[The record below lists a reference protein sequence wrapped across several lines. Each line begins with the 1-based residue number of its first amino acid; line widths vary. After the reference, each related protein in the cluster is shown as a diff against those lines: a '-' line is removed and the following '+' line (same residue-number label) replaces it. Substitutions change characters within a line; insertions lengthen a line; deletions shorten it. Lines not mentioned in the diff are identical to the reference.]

1 MRFLKF
7 FLWSCL
13 AIFCGLLL
21 SLSGAFLY
29 LSPNLPSVESLRSIQ
44 LQIPL
49 RVYSNDDKLIAE
61 YGEMR
66 RSPID
71 FDEIPKDFIA
81 ALLAA
86 EDDNFANHYGV
97 DVSSLMRAATQLL
110 KTGEIQT
117 GGSTITMQ
125 VAKNYFLT
133 SERSFSRKISE
144 ILLALQIERELSKDE
159 ILELYVNKIYLGN
172 RSYGIEAAAHVY
184 YGKSIGELSLAQMAM
199 IAGLPKAPSA
209 FNPLAN
215 PERAK
220 ERRDWILGRM
230 YRLGSI
236 DEVRYQQAMA
246 EIVDASYH
254 GSSPELDAPYV
265 AEMARAEMVGRFGSA
280 AYTDGFRV
288 YTTPTS
294 ERQVAANQ
302 SLTQGLIE
310 YDQRHGYRGPE
321 AQLAGTDR
329 ETWLQKLHE
338 YRSQS
343 GLLPAVVS
351 QVSSDTIQVLLRDG
365 TERSVRWE
373 SMKWARPFINTN
385 SLGPQPKAPSDVIK
399 VGDVVRVLISDDEL
413 LFSQIP
419 QAQAALVSIDPLDG
433 SIEALTGGFSFGQ
446 SNYNRA
452 IQAKRQPG
460 SSFKPFVYSAA
471 LDAGFT
477 AATLVNDSPIVFVEE
492 DLDRVWRPKNDNN
505 TFLGP
510 IRLREALYK
519 SRNLVSIRLLRT
531 LGIPDTIDYVKR
543 FGFKAEDLPANLSL
557 ALGTATLTPMEIA
570 IGWTAFA
577 NGGYKVEPYL
587 IERIEDRDGKVIFEA
602 NPARVPEHS
611 LARSAQA
618 EKDQAA
624 ITTYAQNDKPLT
636 SDSEPVEQPP
646 VYAEQIIDER
656 TAYIMTSMLQDVIK
670 RGTGRRALAM
680 GRGDIAGKTGTT
692 NESKDSWF
700 SGYNADIVTTVW
712 AGFDQ
717 PQSLGRR
724 EYGGTVALPSWM
736 KYMSSVLEGAP
747 EHAPAEPEGI
757 MTLRIDPKSGRAASP
772 GTPDAYFELFRSED
786 SPPNMDEL
794 IPGSAVPGS
803 PLPASEAAPIDLF

>member
-29 LSPNLPSVESLRSIQ
+29 LSPNLPSVDSLRSIQ

-49 RVYSNDDKLIAE
+49 RIYSGDDKLIAE

-66 RSPID
+66 RSPIG
-71 FDEIPKDFIA
+71 FNEIPKDFIE

-97 DVSSLMRAATQLL
+97 EVSSLMRAATQLL
-110 KTGEIQT
+110 KTGQIQT

-133 SERSFSRKISE
+133 SERSFSRKINE

-159 ILELYVNKIYLGN
+159 IFELYVNKIYLGH
-172 RSYGIEAAAHVY
+172 RAYGIEAAAHVY
-184 YGKSIGELSLAQMAM
+184 YGKSISELSLAQMAM

-209 FNPLAN
+209 FNPLTN
-215 PERAK
+215 PARAK

-230 YRLGSI
+230 YRLGAI
-236 DEVRYQQAMA
+236 DEARYQQALA
-246 EIVDASYH
+246 EVVDAAYH
-254 GSSPELDAPYV
+254 GASPELDAPYI
-265 AEMARAEMVGRFGSA
+265 AEMARAEMVGRFGSD
-280 AYTDGFRV
+280 AYTEGFRV
-288 YTTPTS
+288 YTTATS
-294 ERQVAANQ
+294 KRQIAANQ
-302 SLTQGLIE
+302 ALVQGLVE

-321 AQLAGTDR
+321 ASLAGTGR
-329 ETWLQKLHE
+329 EGWLQELNR
-338 YRSQS
+338 YRGLS
-343 GLLPAVVS
+343 GMLPAVVS
-351 QVSSDTIQVLLRDG
+351 QVGKDSIRVMLRDG
-365 TERSVRWE
+365 SERSVHWD

-385 SLGPQPKAPSDVIK
+385 SLGPQPKGPA
-399 VGDVVRVLISDDEL
+399 DVVATGDIIRIRFVEGVA
-413 LFSQIP
+413 LFSQVP
-419 QAQAALVSIDPLDG
+419 LAQAALVSLDPIDG
-433 SIEALTGGFSFGQ
+433 SIEALVGGFSFGQ

-492 DLDRVWRPKNDNN
+492 GMDRVWRPKNDNN

-519 SRNLVSIRLLRT
+519 SRNLVSIRLLQT
-531 LGIPDTIDYVKR
+531 LGMGYTIDYIER
-543 FGFKAEDLPANLSL
+543 FGFKREDLPANLSL
-557 ALGTATLTPMEIA
+557 ALGTATLTPMEITV
-570 IGWTAFA
+570 GWTAFA
-577 NGGYKVEPYL
+577 NGGYKIEPYL
-587 IERIEDRDGKVIFEA
+587 IERIEDRDGKVVFTA
-602 NPARVPEHS
+602 NPPRVPEN
-611 LARSAQA
+611 
-618 EKDQAA
+618 DQPSPLNDEAA
-624 ITTYAQNDKPLT
+624 IETFAQNDKPLD
-636 SDSEPVEQPP
+636 SDAEPGEQPP
-646 VYAEQIIDER
+646 LYAERIIDER

-680 GRGDIAGKTGTT
+680 GRDDIAGKTGTT

-700 SGYNADIVTTVW
+700 SGYNADMVTSVW

-717 PQSLGRR
+717 PQTLGRR
-724 EYGGTVALPSWM
+724 EYGSTVALPIWM
-736 KYMSSVLEGAP
+736 DYMSAVLEGMP

-757 MTLRIDPKSGRAASP
+757 LALRIDPASGRAAPP

-786 SPPNMDEL
+786 SPPDMGEL
-794 IPGSAVPGS
+794 EPGSPAPGS
-803 PLPASEAAPIDLF
+803 PLPATEAAPMDLF